1 MPKTFSAQINKGKFP
16 HRNELYYEK
25 LQRKF
30 TVWNKVSLP
39 SVDLIRRNLRQK
51 GLQGEAK
58 RELWKELNVKVFTQM
73 LVNIYSSEIFKMIF
87 MISTHLV
94 ARKEQ
99 EGENCMSLVGLLDD
113 LTSSLKE
120 EMIISEFIEGKIR
133 SILEK

>member
-1 MPKTFSAQINKGKFP
+1 M
-16 HRNELYYEK
+16 
-25 LQRKF
+25 
-30 TVWNKVSLP
+30 SLP
-39 SVDLIRRNLRQK
+39 SVDLIRGNLRQK

-58 RELWKELNVKVFTQM
+58 RGLWKELNVKVFTQM
-73 LVNIYSSEIFKMIF
+73 LVNMYSSEIFKMVF

-99 EGENCMSLVGLLDD
+99 EGENCMTLVGLLDD

-133 SILEK
+133 SVLEK